1 MTATEAAG
9 AFRDYAVRKVAQTT
23 IWHWV
28 VFSIVAVFV
37 VTPVFMLILGSFS
50 QASLPADFS
59 FDELGWDNYVDVWTD
74 PSTFAVF
81 NNTFYYV
88 TGATALGIT
97 LAAGLAWLVERTN
110 IPGKIWI
117 YAGVPMTL
125 AMPGLLQA
133 MAWVLLGSPR
143 IGFVNQLLIETLGIP
158 MQPFNIYSL
167 EGMMFVEGLRLVPTA
182 FLMLVPLL
190 RSMDPALEEAAY
202 MSGAHPRSAMRQITL
217 KLMLPG
223 LLAVTI
229 YNGMTALEVFEVPG
243 ILGMPS
249 GIYVFS
255 TKIYSILHSVSE
267 EPVYGQANALGIFYV
282 FLAIIATWA
291 YSRVIS
297 RSERFSIITGK
308 GYRPKELDLGRWKW
322 AGVAAVVLFLT
333 LSILLPFLVL
343 LFVSLTPFLQ
353 VPSLEAFASM
363 NFDNYIDVFKT
374 ELMGTVMW
382 NTVAMV
388 FMTST
393 ATVVLSFLVSL
404 IVVRSKFVCRK
415 LLDQLAFMP
424 HAIPGIVMG
433 LAFLWLFL
441 QLDIKAGIPIHGGI
455 TAMTIAFTIGF
466 LSYGTRS
473 MNAAILQIHKELE
486 EAAQVSGAPH
496 WRTMWRIF
504 YPLLLPTIVG
514 LWIWCMLH
522 AVRHASVPLILYDGP
537 ENRVLAVMIWRMWD
551 EGEVGGV
558 GAIGVLLI
566 IALMVI
572 TLGLRMMGFGRG
584 AKVQQVATD

>member
-1 MTATEAAG
+1 MTAIAVAG
-9 AFRDYAVRKVAQTT
+9 AFRDYAAKKVAETT

-28 VFSIVAVFV
+28 VFFTVALFV
-37 VTPVFMLILGSFS
+37 ITPVFMLILGSFS
-50 QASLPADFS
+50 LASLPVDFS
-59 FDELGWDNYVDVWTD
+59 FDDLGWDNYIEVWTD
-74 PSTFAVF
+74 PTTFTVF
-81 NNTFYYV
+81 TNTFYYV
-88 TGATALGIT
+88 TGATAIGIT
-97 LAAGLAWLVERTN
+97 LAASLAWLVERTN

-143 IGFVNQLLIETLGIP
+143 IGFINQLFIETLGIP
-158 MQPFNIYSL
+158 MEPFSIYSI

-202 MSGAHPRSAMRQITL
+202 MSGAHPRAAMRRVTL

-243 ILGMPS
+243 ILGLPS
-249 GIYVFS
+249 GVYVFS
-255 TKIYSILHSVSE
+255 TKIYAILNTVSE
-267 EPVYGQANALGIFYV
+267 EPVYGQANALAIVYV
-282 FLAIIATWA
+282 FIAIIATYLYA
-291 YSRVIS
+291 QVIA
-297 RSERFSIITGK
+297 RSERFTIITGK

-322 AGVAAVVLFLT
+322 AGVSAIVLFLT
-333 LSILLPFLVL
+333 FSIFLPFLVL

-353 VPSLEAFASM
+353 VPSFAAFASM
-363 NFDNYIDVFKT
+363 SFDNYIDVFQT
-374 ELMGTVMW
+374 DLIGTVMW
-382 NTVAMV
+382 NTLIMV
-388 FMTST
+388 IVVST

-404 IVVRSKFVCRK
+404 VVVRSKFVARK

-441 QLDIKAGIPIHGGI
+441 QIDVQLGIPIHGGVM
-455 TAMTIAFTIGF
+455 AMSIAFTIGF
-466 LSYGTRS
+466 MAYGTRS

-504 YPLLLPTIVG
+504 YPLLAPTIVG
-514 LWIWCMLH
+514 LWIWSMLH
-522 AVRHASVPLILYDGP
+522 AVRQASVPLMLYDGA

-558 GAIGVLLI
+558 GVIGVLLI
-566 IALMVI
+566 IGLMII

-584 AKVQQVATD
+584 ANVQKVAKT